1 MVVELGIG
9 KKSASERGDQRGLEA
24 SGIIKMQRQSRA
36 LVAATRPRRPRGRLS
51 GNLPIKLLRCCS
63 SSSADSGSG
72 WSQKATGGAIAAP
85 LGIAELQLLPGHARA
100 TLPACYIWAKCRARG
115 TALEHST
122 QAIQGESGSARDGC
136 RAPRWGPRSIEGMSG
151 RVSRWHAKWGGLV
164 E

>member
-24 SGIIKMQRQSRA
+24 SGIIKMQRQSPA

-63 SSSADSGSG
+63 SSSADSGAG

-100 TLPACYIWAKCRARG
+100 TYQLAA
-115 TALEHST
+115 
-122 QAIQGESGSARDGC
+122 
-136 RAPRWGPRSIEGMSG
+136 SG
-151 RVSRWHAKWGGLV
+151 RNAEQGGRRSSTRLGRSRASRGAHGMAAGRRVGALGVSKACRGVSHDGMPSGAGW
-164 E
+164 